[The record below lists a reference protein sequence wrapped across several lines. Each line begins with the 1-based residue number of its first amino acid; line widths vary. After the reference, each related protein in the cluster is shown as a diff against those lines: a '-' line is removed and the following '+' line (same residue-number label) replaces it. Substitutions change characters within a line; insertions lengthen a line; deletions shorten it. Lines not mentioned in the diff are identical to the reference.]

1 MKTSRLLSLNIPLFE
16 GLSEQDLAG
25 QEIMVRDQSFAAWQT
40 VFSGQ
45 DTSRDVYFVLSGA
58 LVAVYWTRDGREV
71 VFSRLTEGAYL
82 GELAAL
88 TDRPRTL
95 SVVARGP
102 SRVLILHQSSFTAL
116 IDGNSVLR
124 WRILRD
130 LAARIAALTDRCLEL
145 TTMSVEQRVHS
156 YFLRYAMERGG
167 LGSGQV
173 LRDAPTHAEIAAS
186 IGATREMVSRTLS
199 RLTADGVI
207 RSARQRI
214 EILDPE
220 RLVAGT

>member
-16 GLSEQDLAG
+16 GLSEQDLEG
-25 QEIMVRDQSFAAWQT
+25 LDLTVRYKSFSAWQT
-40 VFSGQ
+40 VFSSQ

-58 LVAVYWTRDGREV
+58 LVAVYWTSDGREV
-71 VFSRLTEGAYL
+71 VFSRLMQGAYL

-102 SRVLILHQSSFTAL
+102 SRVLILHQSSFAAL
-116 IDGNSVLR
+116 IDGNRILR

-130 LAARIAALTDRCLEL
+130 LAARIATLTDRCLQL

-156 YFLRYAMERGG
+156 YLLRYAMERGG
-167 LGSGQV
+167 LCSGHV
-173 LRDAPTHAEIAAS
+173 LRDTPTHAEIAAS

-220 RLVAGT
+220 RLVAGS

>member
-1 MKTSRLLSLNIPLFE
+1 MKTSRLLSLNIPLFQ

-25 QEIMVRDQSFAAWQT
+25 LEIRVRDQSFEAWQT
-40 VFSGQ
+40 VFSSQ
-45 DTSRDVYFVLSGA
+45 DSSRDVYFVLSGA

-102 SRVLILHQSSFTAL
+102 SRVMILHQSSFTAL

-130 LAARIAALTDRCLEL
+130 LAARIAMLTDRCLQL

-156 YFLRYAMERGG
+156 YLLRYAMERGS
-167 LGSGQV
+167 LGKGHV